1 MGQEGAEKR
10 VKKLLSILTELKKE
24 VGMKVN
30 VYYKNNF
37 LEEQNW
43 QTEDK
48 EEALKSASQEVAD
61 NLRFEIEEDF
71 F

>member
-1 MGQEGAEKR
+1 
-10 VKKLLSILTELKKE
+10 
-24 VGMKVN
+24 MKVN